1 MLAQLTRKSDLNGE
15 LEVVLPIRL
24 RHAKP
29 GYAFI
34 TTRRDTELRR
44 FNNEPR
50 AIFQLLIN
58 PHAEGRWS
66 GHTQREEGDGD
77 SRD

>member
-1 MLAQLTRKSDLNGE
+1 RENDLHGE
-15 LEVVLPIRL
+15 FEAVLPFRF
-24 RHAKP
+24 RHTKP
-29 GYAFI
+29 GFALI

-44 FNNEPR
+44 FINEPR
-50 AIFQLLIN
+50 AIFQLLID

-77 SRD
+77 SRE